1 MFNRRGSP
9 IVILGA
15 LSGLAPIA
23 VAQEVKYEKYKLD
36 NGMTVILHEDHSLPV
51 VAVNIWYRVGSKD
64 EVARRSGFAHLFEH
78 LMFMGTRRVPNGE
91 FDTIMEAGGGSN
103 NASTSEDRTNYFSSG
118 PASLLPTLLWLDADR
133 LEELGRAMDQDK
145 LNKQRDIVRNERRQS
160 YENRPYGKSELAIQ
174 EMLYPVGHPYHIPT
188 IGTHEDLEAATVT
201 DVKDFFATYYVPN
214 NATLVVAGD
223 FDPARIKPLI
233 ASLFGTIPR
242 GGEAPH
248 RAAGPAKLEGV
259 KRATM
264 LDKVQLPMVTM
275 AWLSPAKFAPG
286 DAELDLLADVL
297 ADGKSSR
304 LYKRLVYDDK
314 IAVDV
319 SASQESL
326 LLGSAF
332 RISVVAAPG
341 ADLDRI
347 EKTVDEE
354 IARLI
359 RDGLTAEELER
370 YRSKIELAML
380 ERLQR
385 VEARADAL
393 NEYEFF
399 FGEPNSFKRD
409 LDRYRKAT
417 PADVQRWAAATLKP
431 DARVIIRVLPEAP
444 QPEASA
450 REKRPSDLAA
460 ASFTPPAPESFTLS
474 NGLKVML
481 WRKPELPLVAMKLI
495 VHPGRWLQPNDEAGL
510 AELMATMLGEGAG
523 DRDALAFENAVQTLG
538 ATFGAAADHES
549 IAVSMTTLKR
559 NFDKAAALLGDAIVR
574 PRFDAK
580 EWERVKR
587 LHLEELKQQ
596 EDMPGIVAGRVAA
609 RTLFGDAHP
618 YAWPVSGTPT
628 TVETIGLDAVRQLWS
643 KWVRPNFATLLIAGD
658 VSADEAKSALE
669 KALGAW
675 KASSGEPAKDSE
687 LAPAARQGL
696 SLVIVDRPEAVQTVV
711 YFIMPGPKAT
721 DPRRVDYRLLN
732 TLLGGSFTSRLNQN
746 LREQH
751 GYTYGARSR
760 FVMDPRTGYFVAS
773 SSIRADVTGAAIAEF
788 LKEFK
793 RLRDGDVSK
802 EEAGKASETL
812 RTDAVQAFE
821 GMNGIL
827 GTASELVEAGLP
839 FETLATD
846 LKAMES
852 ANAAD
857 LNKLARPAIPLEN
870 GVLVLVGDKRQILEQ
885 IKSLDL
891 PKPIELDAHGAPIG
905 GSADGGAQSSR
916 GGGGG

>member
-1 MFNRRGSP
+1 MLNHVCRS
-9 IVILGA
+9 VVMLGA
-15 LSGLAPIA
+15 FAASALTAF
-23 VAQEVKYEKYKLD
+23 AQEVKYEKYKLD

-64 EVARRSGFAHLFEH
+64 EVDRRSGFAHLFEH

-91 FDTIMEAGGGSN
+91 FDTIMEAGGGAN

-160 YENRPYGKSELAIQ
+160 YENQPYGKAELAMQGMI
-174 EMLYPVGHPYHIPT
+174 YPVGHPYHIPT
-188 IGTHEDLEAATVT
+188 IGTHEDLEAATIN

-214 NATLVVAGD
+214 NATLCVAGD
-223 FDPARIKPLI
+223 FDPAKTKPLI
-233 ASLFGTIPR
+233 ASLFGTIAR
-242 GGEAPH
+242 GSDAPH
-248 RAAGPAKLEGV
+248 RSAEPAKLTGV

-264 LDKVQLPMVTM
+264 LDKVQLPMVMM
-275 AWLSPAKFAPG
+275 AWLGPAKFKPG

-326 LLGSAF
+326 LLGSGF

-347 EKTVDEE
+347 EKSVDEE
-354 IARLI
+354 VSRLI

-370 YRSKIELAML
+370 YRSKIELGML
-380 ERLQR
+380 ARLQQ

-393 NEYEFF
+393 NQYEFF
-399 FGEPNSFKRD
+399 FGEPNSFQRD

-417 PADVQRWAAATLKP
+417 PGDVQKWAAATLKP
-431 DARVIIRVLPEAP
+431 DERVIIRVLPEASDA
-444 QPEASA
+444 EASA
-450 REKRPSDLAA
+450 REKRPGDFAVA
-460 ASFTPPAPESFTLS
+460 NFAPPAPENFELS

-495 VHPGRWLQPNDEAGL
+495 VHPDRWLQPNDKAGQ

-538 ATFGAAADHES
+538 ATFGAGADHES
-549 IAVSMTTLKR
+549 IEFSMTTLKR
-559 NFDKAAALLGDAIVR
+559 NFDKVAGLLGDAILK

-580 EWERVKR
+580 EWDRVKR

-596 EDMPGIVAGRVAA
+596 DDQPAVVAGRVAS

-618 YAWPVSGTPT
+618 YAWPSVGTPA
-628 TVETIGLDAVRQLWS
+628 TVEKLSLDDIKQAWS
-643 KWVRPNFATLLIAGD
+643 KWMQPQMSTLLIAGD
-658 VSADEAKSALE
+658 VTVDEAKSVLE
-669 KALGAW
+669 KSLGGW
-675 KASSGEPAKDSE
+675 RGGSSRAEAGKDAEPVMAEHK
-687 LAPAARQGL
+687 GL

-721 DPRRVDYRLLN
+721 DSQRVAYRLLN

-751 GYTYGARSR
+751 GYSYGARSR
-760 FVMDPRTGYFVAS
+760 YMMEPRAGYFVAS
-773 SSIRADVTGAAIAEF
+773 SSIRADVTGAAIGEF

-802 EEAGKASETL
+802 EETGKASETL
-812 RTDAVQAFE
+812 RTDAVQTFQ
-821 GMNGIL
+821 GLSGIL
-827 GTASELVEAGLP
+827 DTAGEYLVAGMP
-839 FETLATD
+839 FDTLATD
-846 LKAMES
+846 LKAMS
-852 ANAAD
+852 GVTSSD

-891 PKPIELDAHGAPIG
+891 PKPTELDVRGAPLAAAS
-905 GSADGGAQSSR
+905 SAAAR
-916 GGGGG
+916 VAN

>member
-1 MFNRRGSP
+1 MFNR
-9 IVILGA
+9 LG
-15 LSGLAPIA
+15 LSVVVVASVSGIA
-23 VAQEVKYEKYKLD
+23 SFAAAQEVKFEKYKLD

-51 VAVNIWYRVGSKD
+51 VAVNTWYRVGSKD

-103 NASTSEDRTNYFSSG
+103 NASTSEDRTNYYSSG

-160 YENRPYGKSELAIQ
+160 YENQPYGKAELAMQ

-188 IGTHEDLEAATVT
+188 IGSHEDLEAATIN

-214 NATLVVAGD
+214 NATLCVAGD
-223 FDPARIKPLI
+223 FDSAKIKPLI
-233 ASLFGTIPR
+233 ASLFGTIAR

-248 RAAGPAKLEGV
+248 RTAEPAKLEGV

-264 LDKVQLPMVTM
+264 LDKVQLPMVMM
-275 AWLSPAKFAPG
+275 AWLSPAKFKAG

-319 SASQESL
+319 SASQDSL
-326 LLGSAF
+326 LLGSGF

-341 ADLDRI
+341 ADLDKI

-354 IARLI
+354 VGRLI
-359 RDGLTAEELER
+359 KDGLTAEELER
-370 YRSKIELAML
+370 YRSKIELGML
-380 ERLQR
+380 ARLQK

-393 NEYEFF
+393 NQYEFF
-399 FGEPNSFKRD
+399 FGEPNSFQRD

-417 PADVQRWAAATLKP
+417 PAEVQKWAAATLKP
-431 DARVIIRVLPEAP
+431 DARVIVRVLPEAP

-450 REKRPSDLAA
+450 REKRPSDYGLAT
-460 ASFTPPAPESFTLS
+460 FTPPAPETFSLS

-495 VHPGRWLQPNDEAGL
+495 VHPGRWLQPNDKAGL
-510 AELMATMLGEGAG
+510 AEMMATMLGEGAG

-549 IAVSMTTLKR
+549 IDVSMTTLKR
-559 NFDKAAALLGDAIVR
+559 KFGEAAALLGDAILK
-574 PRFDAK
+574 PRFDQK
-580 EWERVKR
+580 EWDRVKR

-596 EDMPGIVAGRVAA
+596 DDQPAIVAGRVAA
-609 RTLFGDAHP
+609 RTLFGDSNP
-618 YAWPVSGTPT
+618 YAWPTAGTPA
-628 TVETIGLDAVRQLWS
+628 TIEKIGIVDVKQLWARWMQPQMS
-643 KWVRPNFATLLIAGD
+643 TLLIAGD
-658 VSADEAKSALE
+658 VNMDEAKSVLE
-669 KALGAW
+669 KALGGW
-675 KASSGEPAKDSE
+675 KGTGEAGDKDS
-687 LAPAARQGL
+687 APAVPTRQGI

-711 YFIMPGPKAT
+711 YFIMPGPKAD
-721 DPRRVDYRLLN
+721 DPQRMTYRLLN

-760 FVMDPRTGYFVAS
+760 YVMEPRAGYFVAS

-802 EEAGKASETL
+802 EETGKASETL
-812 RTDAVQAFE
+812 RTDAVQTFE
-821 GMNGIL
+821 GLNGIL
-827 GTASELVEAGLP
+827 DTAGDLILANLP
-839 FETLATD
+839 FETLVSD
-846 LKAMES
+846 LKTMAGVT
-852 ANAAD
+852 APD
-857 LNKLARPAIPLEN
+857 LNKLSRPAIPLES
-870 GVLVLVGDKRQILEQ
+870 GVLVLVGDKRQIMEQ

-891 PKPIELDAHGAPIG
+891 PKPIEM
-905 GSADGGAQSSR
+905 SVDGVPATH
-916 GGGGG
+916 